1 MKHYWIL
8 ASIKVEAMSLRE
20 RAMLF
25 AIAALLLAFVVNAL
39 LLDPLM
45 VRQKAISARL
55 AQQQHETAAL
65 QEAIGTILQAKHE
78 DEHSPLRARIA
89 ELKAQIQESEHFL
102 KTRRDSLVEP
112 GKMADVLE
120 QVLRSNDKLQLV
132 ELKTLP
138 LSLLVEAKPD
148 AKSARPIYK
157 HGVQITVRGSYP
169 ELLKYLDSL
178 EKLPTQMFWGELSF
192 SVAKYPEAVLT
203 LTVYTLSLDK
213 TWLTV

>member
-8 ASIKVEAMSLRE
+8 ASIKVEAMTLRE

-25 AIAALLLAFVVNAL
+25 AIAALLLAFLVNAL

-55 AQQQHETAAL
+55 AQQQHETTAL